1 MPGINR
7 EKLFPDISK
16 EKSVA
21 SPTSHKLLC
30 KVESKYLK
38 IVFWIGIILIILL
51 SIII

>member
-38 IVFWIGIILIILL
+38 
-51 SIII
+51 

>member
-30 KVESKYLK
+30 KVERKFLK
-38 IVFWIGIILIILL
+38 LIFWIGTSTLY
-51 SIII
+51 